1 LNKLI
6 AKEKDPIGA
15 AVLDYQSAKNGHCI
29 EVKTNVALDE
39 ELDPS
44 YFFRTFDNMPQM
56 EQLALQQCKG
66 KVLDVGAGAGAHS
79 LYLQENNIDVSAI
92 DVSPL
97 SVDVMKK
104 RGIHKVALQNF
115 YSLKNKKFDTLLFL
129 MNGFGMTAKLENV
142 AAFLNHCMDLLND
155 NGQIIFDSSD
165 IKYLYEQEDGSF
177 MFDLNAAY
185 YGEVIYQLNYKD
197 IKGEAFDWLFL
208 DIDNLKSIC
217 EGQDLKL
224 EILMEDSHYQYLAK
238 ITKAI

>member
-1 LNKLI
+1 MNKLI
-6 AKEKDPIGA
+6 NKEKDPIGA
-15 AVLDYQSAKNGHCI
+15 AVLDYHSGIKGHSI
-29 EVKTNVALDE
+29 QVITNVALDE

-44 YFFRTFDNMPQM
+44 YFFRPFDRMPEM

-66 KVLDVGAGAGAHS
+66 KVLDVGAGAGSHA
-79 LYLQENNIDVSAI
+79 LYLQKKNFNVQAI

-104 RGIHKVALQNF
+104 RGVNNVALQNF
-115 YSLKNKKFDTLLFL
+115 YSLNDTKYDTLLFL
-129 MNGFGMTAKLENV
+129 MNGFGMTAKLDNV
-142 AAFLNHCMDLLND
+142 TSFINHCMHLLND

-165 IKYLYEQEDGSF
+165 IKYLYEQKDGSY

-197 IKGEAFDWLFL
+197 IIGESFDWLFL

-217 EGQDLKL
+217 ESQNLNL
-224 EILMEDSHYQYLAK
+224 EILMEDTHYQYLAK
-238 ITKAI
+238 ITKAN